1 MRPVI
6 LIVEQR
12 PEVAE
17 ALHDVL
23 TSARF
28 SVIVRPHV
36 ECLADLGVVPAAIVV
51 RIAFDGVG
59 EPMHAA
65 IARLP
70 PGRPPVI
77 AIAWE
82 DCEVEAAT
90 RMHCDVILRA
100 PDDVGRLCRALTEV
114 VHRDTRAARH
124 QGGGYCGAV

>member
-23 TSARF
+23 TSAHF
-28 SVIVRPHV
+28 CVIVRPYV
-36 ECLADLGVVPAAIVV
+36 ECLADLGVTPAAIVV
-51 RIAFDGVG
+51 RIAFEGVG

-70 PGRPPVI
+70 ANRPPVI

-82 DCEVEAAT
+82 QREVEEAR

-100 PDDVGRLCRALTEV
+100 PDDVGRLCTALTEV
-114 VHRDTRAARH
+114 VHA
-124 QGGGYCGAV
+124 